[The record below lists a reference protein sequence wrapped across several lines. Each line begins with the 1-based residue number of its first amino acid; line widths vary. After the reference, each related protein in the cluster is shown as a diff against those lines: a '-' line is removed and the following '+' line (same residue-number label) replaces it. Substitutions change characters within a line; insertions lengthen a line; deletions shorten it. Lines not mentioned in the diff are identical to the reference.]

1 MDKIKILTYAV
12 IALLV
17 LNLTTIGFV
26 LSRPGARHRAEPRK
40 IIIEKLQF
48 DENQQKEYEQLI
60 FWHRGQINELDE
72 KIRNTKKELY
82 AQLIKNEI
90 EEKTND
96 SLITIISVFQKQI
109 EATHFKHFQDIKKV
123 CRKDQM
129 QNYTD
134 LTAELSRLFSPKPP
148 KRD

>member
-17 LNLTTIGFV
+17 LNLATIGFV
-26 LSRPGARHRAEPRK
+26 VSRPEARHRAEPRK

>member
-17 LNLTTIGFV
+17 LNLATIGFV
-26 LSRPGARHRAEPRK
+26 VSKPRDRHRPEPRE
-40 IIIEKLQF
+40 IIIEKLHF
-48 DENQQKEYEQLI
+48 DETQQKEYEQLI
-60 FWHRGQINELDE
+60 YWHRGQIRQLDE
-72 KIRNTKKELY
+72 KIRETKKELY

-90 EEKTND
+90 ETKTKD
-96 SLITIISVFQKQI
+96 SLITSITVYQKQI
-109 EATHFKHFQDIKKV
+109 EATHFRHFQDIKKL

-134 LTAELSRLFSPKPP
+134 LTSDLSKLFSPKPP